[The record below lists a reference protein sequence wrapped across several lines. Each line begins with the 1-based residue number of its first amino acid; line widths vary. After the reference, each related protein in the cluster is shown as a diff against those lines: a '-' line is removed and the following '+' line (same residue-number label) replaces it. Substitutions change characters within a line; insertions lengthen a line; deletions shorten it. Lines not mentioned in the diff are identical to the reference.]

1 MAACWDRILPVRFRA
16 GGPRIAPSLSATAAS
31 ALFLSR
37 YSPLGGGRVAGR
49 GGLIELWGGGLV
61 LVHHRKCYSLLPD
74 RELAGGRS
82 GRAGYRRLTDPLG
95 SNAEPGP
102 TGGPL
107 SEMSGEQ
114 GRASIASK
122 TLLAGGREPA
132 NLAAGWCGLTILN
145 RRRAGRPIQVRTI
158 WRGDGSPLHPTLRL
172 NGPIPPE
179 FFVASTSWIEV
190 DLPAISGNV
199 RVVRDVL
206 ASRIAGSAS
215 GGKASAAVKPAI
227 CAVMKADGYG
237 LGAARVAKRLQLSG
251 VEMLAV
257 YSPEQARALVEAAIT
272 SPILMLMPLHDLDRG
287 DVLYRAASRGQLHLT
302 IHDTATLD
310 AAVTI
315 TERLGLRLAVQL
327 EVDTGMSRGGASLD
341 EAAGLLKRIIAHPR
355 LILTG
360 VFNHF
365 ASADSNRDETRGQSE
380 AFSNW
385 LQQNRRLIPEE
396 AVIHEANTFGTF
408 RSSGFH
414 RSMVRV
420 GLALIGFAGEDFGD
434 SADFEFEAEAARLT
448 PAVRWMSQI
457 VHMKSIDPG
466 TPVGYGATWRAARP
480 TRVGLV
486 PVGYADG
493 YPLSLSNQAQVGV
506 MMRGGMK
513 AFVPLIGRVSMD
525 QITVDL
531 TDVPSDQ
538 VGIGSPVEVV
548 GNDRTAPNHLPTL
561 AKRAG
566 TIGHELLC
574 RLSPRL
580 TRQYLAVEK
589 PVAPAITGTVAV

>member
-1 MAACWDRILPVRFRA
+1 MDRPAPPHAAFPVQ
-16 GGPRIAPSLSATAAS
+16 PPD
-31 ALFLSR
+31 
-37 YSPLGGGRVAGR
+37 SPEYL
-49 GGLIELWGGGLV
+49 
-61 LVHHRKCYSLLPD
+61 
-74 RELAGGRS
+74 
-82 GRAGYRRLTDPLG
+82 
-95 SNAEPGP
+95 
-102 TGGPL
+102 
-107 SEMSGEQ
+107 
-114 GRASIASK
+114 
-122 TLLAGGREPA
+122 
-132 NLAAGWCGLTILN
+132 
-145 RRRAGRPIQVRTI
+145 
-158 WRGDGSPLHPTLRL
+158 
-172 NGPIPPE
+172 
-179 FFVASTSWIEV
+179 VASTSWIEV
-190 DLPAISGNV
+190 DLPAISANV

-206 ASRIAGSAS
+206 ASRIAGSTS
-215 GGKASAAVKPAI
+215 GGKGTAAQKPAI

-237 LGAARVAKRLQLSG
+237 LGAARVAKRLQLAG

-257 YSPEQARALVEAAIT
+257 YSPEQARALVDAAIT

-287 DVLYRAASRGQLHLT
+287 DVLYRAASRAQLHLT
-302 IHDTATLD
+302 IHDSATLD

-327 EVDTGMSRGGASLD
+327 EVDTGMSRGGASLE
-341 EAAGLLKRIIAHPR
+341 EAGVLLKRIIAHPR
-355 LILTG
+355 LVLTG

-365 ASADSNRDETRGQSE
+365 SSADASRDETRTQSD
-380 AFSNW
+380 AFTKWIS
-385 LQQNRRLIPEE
+385 QQRRLIPDD
-396 AVIHEANTFGTF
+396 AVVHEANTFGTF
-408 RSSGFH
+408 RSSGYH
-414 RSMVRV
+414 RSMVRL

-457 VHMKSIDPG
+457 VHVKSIEPG

-493 YPLSLSNQAQVGV
+493 YPLSLSNNAHVGV
-506 MMRGGMK
+506 MLRDGMK

-531 TDVPSDQ
+531 TDVPEGQ
-538 VGIGSPVEVV
+538 VVIGSLVEVI
-548 GNDRTAPNHLPTL
+548 GNDRSAPNHLPTL

-566 TIGHELLC
+566 TIGHEMLC

-589 PVAPAITGTVAV
+589 PTSVGAITGTVAV